1 MSGDGDA
8 RRWLPLYMEGGTDM
22 TIVNGSLESA
32 LSKKTLLYLDKQL
45 VVRSSED
52 GGVRLIGQIDLTNG
66 DAMADALH
74 RRWARPGT
82 GTVDVAEL
90 QFIDLYGLRALALLS
105 DAPLGRP
112 IRLDNVK
119 PSLRKL
125 LTLLDWPAFTIG

>member
-1 MSGDGDA
+1 
-8 RRWLPLYMEGGTDM
+8 MEGGTDM